1 MPERSSNG
9 SSKQPHAS
17 REQLQRRI
25 DELSAQLVETERA
38 LSAAKR
44 ERDEHKISAAGAS
57 VSELEAQKSKA
68 ELIKDKEALR
78 DALQVCYN
86 TNSIITYCCPA
97 AFPTGRPCRT
107 QAKGL
112 SQTALDLG

>member
-9 SSKQPHAS
+9 GSKQPHAS

-44 ERDEHKISAAGAS
+44 ERDEHKITAAGAS
-57 VSELEAQKSKA
+57 VSELEAQKSRA
-68 ELIKDKEALR
+68 ELVKDKEVSATPSR
-78 DALQVCYN
+78 WANIQVYN
-86 TNSIITYCCPA
+86 YIRYRLVSSYVM
-97 AFPTGRPCRT
+97 
-107 QAKGL
+107 
-112 SQTALDLG
+112 

>member
-1 MPERSSNG
+1 MPEHSNG
-9 SSKQPHAS
+9 AAKQPHVP

-68 ELIKDKEALR
+68 ELAKDKEALR
-78 DALQVCYN
+78 DALQV
-86 TNSIITYCCPA
+86 
-97 AFPTGRPCRT
+97 
-107 QAKGL
+107 AKGIL
-112 SQTALDLG
+112 LRLLLWPQYIHLCVQRCLGQVCVFVKS

>member
-9 SSKQPHAS
+9 GSKQPHAS

-78 DALQVCYN
+78 DALQVN
-86 TNSIITYCCPA
+86 KHQS
-97 AFPTGRPCRT
+97 
-107 QAKGL
+107 L
-112 SQTALDLG
+112 